1 VKLNFILGCL
11 LTDLVG
17 HQVRFVAD
25 NDISY
30 GSGQFAASMMH
41 LGKVSFKTCYQSAHI
56 PASYVIKLASK
67 DYANDTMPGSFCE
80 ALDHW
85 FLCEILSAI
94 GNHTVA

>member
-1 VKLNFILGCL
+1 VELNFILGCL
-11 LTDLVG
+11 LTNLVG

-30 GSGQFAASMMH
+30 GSSQFAASMMRH
-41 LGKVSFKTCYQSAHI
+41 GKVSFKTCYQTAQI

-67 DYANDTMPGSFCE
+67 DYADDTRPSSFRE
-80 ALDHW
+80 ALHHW